1 MEESFEQLGSE
12 IDLKQIFEIIKSAR
26 DNSKIWLTIKSPFTA
41 NKSLAVAVAAL
52 AQTKVCYLFIFF
64 HFIRTTGSTEEHW
77 CIGCLT
83 S

>member
-26 DNSKIWLTIKSPFTA
+26 DNSKIWITIKSPFTA

-64 HFIRTTGSTEEHW
+64 ISFGLLEVLRGA
-77 CIGCLT
+77 LDA
-83 S
+83 